1 MKGKFA
7 PSQIA
12 LHWLVFLLLVV
23 TYATIELRGFAER
36 GSLLRTVMMV
46 THFSCGVAILV
57 LMLARLFL
65 RHRHTSPAITPQPP
79 RWQSALGSLTHAV
92 IYLLFITLPIL
103 GVASRYYNGRD
114 WMLFGIGMPTAA
126 TPNFDLAETLIGW
139 HETLAPLGYWLIAA
153 HTAAALFHHY
163 VMKDNT
169 LLRMMPAKR
178 D

>member
-7 PSQIA
+7 PPQIA

-36 GSLLRTVMMV
+36 GSLLRTVMIV
-46 THFSCGVAILV
+46 THFSCGVLVLV

-65 RHRHTSPAITPQPP
+65 RARHTSPTITPTPP
-79 RWQSALGSLTHAV
+79 RWQSALATLTHIV
-92 IYLLFITLPIL
+92 IYLLFIVLPVL
-103 GVASRYYNGRD
+103 GVASRYYRGRD
-114 WMLFGIGMPTAA
+114 WMLFGIDMPTSAV
-126 TPNFDLAETLIGW
+126 PNLELARTLIDW
-139 HETLAPLGYWLIAA
+139 HEILAPLGYWLIGL
-153 HTAAALFHHY
+153 HTVAALFHHY

-178 D
+178 G